1 MLICAAAFAARA
13 HAPEGFFDDP
23 VGDTAG
29 VEPDALEVADDSADD
44 EGGDDA
50 EEAESESAEPGTAAP
65 GIRYSADLTD
75 DELQKLWRNDLSSLG
90 TISVGFADQGRLINA
105 ARLGQ
110 DEAWVC
116 QRPDLAFG
124 TQETVDALVTAFR
137 AVHKQFPNSAPARL
151 SHIGLPDGG
160 YLKPHRSHQ
169 SGRDAD
175 IGFFYKDDR
184 NPPRRGRRDTL
195 MDPARNWALI
205 RALVTE
211 TDVQVILVDRS
222 IQKVLK
228 TYALSTGED
237 KSWVDSLFSGGRHA
251 LIQHAR
257 RHKDHFHVRFYSPR
271 SQELGRRVQPLL
283 AQRPEQNL
291 LLYKVHRG
299 DTLGH
304 IARRTN
310 STIKLIQIANKMR
323 GRSFLRL
330 GQQLRV
336 PLRGPGTRCP
346 LPPAVVVP
354 PRRLPAVA
362 ASAVAAG

>member
-1 MLICAAAFAARA
+1 MLICASAFAARA
-13 HAPEGFFDDP
+13 GTPEGFFDDP
-23 VGDTAG
+23 IGAYAG
-29 VEPDALEVADDSADD
+29 TESDEAVAADDSADD
-44 EGGDDA
+44 DSGDDA
-50 EEAESESAEPGTAAP
+50 EEAESETAEPGTAAP
-65 GIRYSADLTD
+65 GIRYSADLS
-75 DELQKLWRNDLSSLG
+75 DEDLQRLWKEDLGKLG

-105 ARLGQ
+105 ARMAQ
-110 DEAWVC
+110 DPAWVC
-116 QRPDLAFG
+116 QRPELAYG
-124 TQETVDALVTAFR
+124 AQETVNALETAFR
-137 AVHKQFPNSAPARL
+137 AVHKQFPDSAPARL
-151 SHIGLPDGG
+151 SHIGLADGG

-175 IGFFYKDDR
+175 IGFFYKGDASV
-184 NPPRRGRRDTL
+184 PRYGRRDKL

-205 RALVTE
+205 KSLVTL

-228 TYALSTGED
+228 SYALANGED
-237 KSWVDSLFSGGRHA
+237 KQWVESLFSGGRRA

-257 RHKDHFHVRFYSPR
+257 RHKDHFHVRFFAPR

-291 LLYKVHRG
+291 MLYRVRHG

-304 IARRTN
+304 IARKTN
-310 STIKLIQIANKMR
+310 STIKLIQIANRMR
-323 GRSFLRL
+323 GRTFLRL

-336 PLRGPGTRCP
+336 PLRGPCTKCP

-354 PRRLPAVA
+354 PRRLPVVPATVA
-362 ASAVAAG
+362 ASG

>member
-137 AVHKQFPNSAPARL
+137 AVHKQFPNSA
-151 SHIGLPDGG
+151 
-160 YLKPHRSHQ
+160 
-169 SGRDAD
+169 
-175 IGFFYKDDR
+175 
-184 NPPRRGRRDTL
+184 
-195 MDPARNWALI
+195 
-205 RALVTE
+205 
-211 TDVQVILVDRS
+211 
-222 IQKVLK
+222 
-228 TYALSTGED
+228 
-237 KSWVDSLFSGGRHA
+237 
-251 LIQHAR
+251 
-257 RHKDHFHVRFYSPR
+257 
-271 SQELGRRVQPLL
+271 
-283 AQRPEQNL
+283 
-291 LLYKVHRG
+291 
-299 DTLGH
+299 
-304 IARRTN
+304 
-310 STIKLIQIANKMR
+310 
-323 GRSFLRL
+323 
-330 GQQLRV
+330 
-336 PLRGPGTRCP
+336 
-346 LPPAVVVP
+346 
-354 PRRLPAVA
+354 
-362 ASAVAAG
+362 